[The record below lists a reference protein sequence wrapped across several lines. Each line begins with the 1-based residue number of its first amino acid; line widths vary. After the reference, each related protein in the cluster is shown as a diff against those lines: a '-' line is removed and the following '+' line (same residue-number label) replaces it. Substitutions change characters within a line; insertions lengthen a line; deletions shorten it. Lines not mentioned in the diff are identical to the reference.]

1 MRMLNRGEIMD
12 KRLLNA
18 IELES
23 QRQNEHIELIASEN
37 FVSKA
42 VLEAT
47 GSILTNKYAE
57 GYPGNRYYGGCEYVD
72 QVEDLA
78 REYLCKLFNAE
89 HANVQPHSGSQANM
103 AVIMAVLNPGD
114 KILGMDLNA
123 GGHLT
128 HGYKLSFSGKLF
140 ESYSYGV
147 DKQTETINYDE
158 VLRIAKEVKPKLI
171 IAGASAYPRIIDFK
185 KFREIADEV
194 GAYLMVDMAHIAGLV
209 ATGQHPS
216 PIPYADFVTSTTHK
230 TLRGPRG
237 GIILCKEEYA
247 KLIDKTV
254 FPGIQGGPL
263 MHVIAGKAQCFAEA
277 LEPEFKEYT
286 KQIIVNCKALGE
298 SLVEEGF
305 RLVSKGTDN
314 HLLLVDTKVLGITG
328 KQAETIL
335 GSVNITCNKNSIPF
349 DEEKPAITSGI
360 RLGTAAMTTKGFD
373 EDDFRRV
380 GKLIASA
387 LKDQTEENL
396 QRVKKEVIGLAT
408 THLNNR

>member
-1 MRMLNRGEIMD
+1 MLDN
-12 KRLLNA
+12 RLLEA
-18 IELES
+18 IEKES
-23 QRQNEHIELIASEN
+23 KRQDEHIELIASEN
-37 FVSKA
+37 FVSND
-42 VLEAT
+42 VLKAT

-57 GYPGNRYYGGCEYVD
+57 GYPGHRYYGGCEHVD
-72 QVEDLA
+72 EVEDLA

-103 AVIMAVLNPGD
+103 AVIMAILEPGD

-140 ESYSYGV
+140 EAYSYGV
-147 DKQTETINYDE
+147 NKDSEMIDYEE
-158 VLRIAKEVKPKLI
+158 VRRIANEVKPKLI
-171 IAGASAYPRIIDFK
+171 IAGASAYPRFIDFK

-209 ATGQHPS
+209 ATGLHES
-216 PIPYADFVTSTTHK
+216 PVAYADFVTSTTHK

-263 MHVIAGKAQCFAEA
+263 MHIIAGKAQCFSEA
-277 LEPEFKEYT
+277 LTPEFKEYSN
-286 KQIIVNCKALGE
+286 QIIKNCKALGE
-298 SLVEEGF
+298 SLAEEGF
-305 RLVSKGTDN
+305 RLVSGGSDN

-328 KQAETIL
+328 KEAETIL

-349 DEEKPAITSGI
+349 DTEKPAITSGI
-360 RLGTAAMTTKGFD
+360 RLGTPAMTTKGFK
-373 EDDFRRV
+373 EDDFVRV

-387 LKDQTEENL
+387 LKDQSEDNL
-396 QRVKKEVIGLAT
+396 LRVKKEVVALAT
-408 THLNNR
+408 THPNKR